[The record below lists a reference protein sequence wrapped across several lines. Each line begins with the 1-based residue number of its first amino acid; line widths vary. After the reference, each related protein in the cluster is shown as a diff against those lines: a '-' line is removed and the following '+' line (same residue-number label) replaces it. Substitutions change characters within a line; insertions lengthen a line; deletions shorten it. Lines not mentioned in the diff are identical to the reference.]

1 MIIIVTGMHRS
12 GTSILAE
19 LLHTNNVYMA
29 KNENHQFKSVNNYI
43 LSLNRYSV
51 KTLSPMTPEGNII
64 ITEQAQSIIRSLLY
78 EYDKKYTTW
87 GFQDPRMCLVYSAWK
102 FLLQKPYTNQD
113 IKIIL
118 VQRDF
123 EAIADSMLAHG
134 DHGKKK
140 QFIALAKEYYKRIFK
155 DIDFYDFTAIIEF
168 ENLIKQPKATAAFLS
183 KKLNWPITDISFIDK
198 KFNEHS

>member
-1 MIIIVTGMHRS
+1 MIVIVTGMYHS

-19 LLHTNNVYMA
+19 LFHANNIYMV
-29 KNENHQFKSVNNYI
+29 KNKNNQFQSINNYI

-78 EYDKKYTTW
+78 AYDKKYTTW
-87 GFQDPRMCLVYSAWK
+87 GFQDPCMCLTYSAWK
-102 FLLQKPYTNQD
+102 SLLQKPYTDQD

-118 VQRDF
+118 IQRNF
-123 EAIADSMLAHG
+123 EDIADSM
-134 DHGKKK
+134 
-140 QFIALAKEYYKRIFK
+140 IAKEYYKRIFK

-168 ENLIKQPKATAAFLS
+168 EDLINRPKETAAFLS
-183 KKLNWPITDISFIDK
+183 KQLNLPITDISFINK
-198 KFNEHS
+198 NL